1 MISPPPRSTRT
12 DTLFPYTTL
21 FRSHYKIHRSCPCE
35 GRGPSSKGRIRYRP
49 GRSSLSLNLDPQISP
64 IGIRFL
70 DHPYLPT
77 SLPSLDLQL
86 TPARFLQILLRFKPH
101 QKHAALGLRKTLDP
115 HIAELITAL
124 HPLRWRHRNDGA
136 SPAVR

>member
-86 TPARFLQILLRFKPH
+86 TPALFLQILMRFKPK
-101 QKHAALGLRKTLDP
+101 QQHAHIGLSKTLDK
-115 HIAELITAL
+115 HITA
-124 HPLRWRHRNDGA
+124 PITTIPQLR
-136 SPAVR
+136 